1 LRWQRSNRFTGV
13 MLQRRPVE
21 DKLRRPSR
29 PAMMMRVRELGNE
42 IHVELTGVAG
52 RQQTVLRAINHCQ
65 KAACGD
71 NAADSA
77 QVAVHVRAGT
87 NAMHIRLKGRDGHR
101 FDADAVYR
109 CLRAALL
116 DRSPPTVGVPA

>member
-1 LRWQRSNRFTGV
+1 
-13 MLQRRPVE
+13 
-21 DKLRRPSR
+21 
-29 PAMMMRVRELGNE
+29 MMMRVRELGNE

-71 NAADSA
+71 DPGNAK
-77 QVAVHVRAGT
+77 QVAVQVRAGS
-87 NAMHIRLKGRDGHR
+87 NAMHICLKGRDGRR

-116 DRSPPTVGVPA
+116 ERGGRVAGAAA

>member
-1 LRWQRSNRFTGV
+1 M
-13 MLQRRPVE
+13 ML
-21 DKLRRPSR
+21 
-29 PAMMMRVRELGNE
+29 RVRELGNE

-71 NAADSA
+71 DPANAQ
-77 QVAVHVRAGT
+77 QVAVQVRAGA
-87 NAMHIRLKGRDGHR
+87 NAMHICLKGRDGRR
-101 FDADAVYR
+101 FDADTVYR

-116 DRSPPTVGVPA
+116 ERGGQALGATTA